1 MSDTFFT
8 ASPHWTWWII
18 LYFFVGGIAGGA
30 VMLATLLR
38 FFGKPE
44 DQPIARLGYYLGV
57 GGVVVSGLL
66 LTIDLERPLRFWHML
81 LQSHTGRPVLKAW
94 APMSVGAWGL
104 LLFGGFAFLAAA
116 GAAAE
121 EGRLPW
127 PRLRILA
134 EGTLGRVIGV
144 LASGFGLFIAGYTG
158 VLLAVSNRPIWAD
171 SNWLGILFLF
181 SAASTAAA
189 TLLLLATRT
198 GHGASAAAAWLARF
212 DRGALVLELLA
223 LIAFVVSLGQVARVL
238 VGVWGV
244 LLLLGVVGL
253 GILTPL
259 LRPEPHVRAA
269 RLVLVGGFLLR
280 TVVLL
285 ASAPIHAE
293 GSGVTLR

>member
-38 FFGKPE
+38 LLGKPE
-44 DQPIARLGYYLGV
+44 DQPIARLGYYLGL
-57 GGVVVSGLL
+57 GGAAVSGLV

-81 LQSHTGRPVLKAW
+81 LQSHTGLPMFKAW
-94 APMSVGAWGL
+94 APMSVGVWGL
-104 LLFGGFAFLAAA
+104 MLFGGFTFLAAA

-134 EGTLGRVIGV
+134 EGTLGRLIGV

-189 TLLLLATRT
+189 ALLLLATRT
-198 GHGASAAAAWLARF
+198 GHGAAAGVAWLARF
-212 DRGALVLELLA
+212 DRSALVLELLA

-238 VGVWGV
+238 VGGWGV

-293 GSGVTLR
+293 GAGVTLR

>member
-1 MSDTFFT
+1 MSDTVFT
-8 ASPHWTWWII
+8 ASQHWSWWII

-38 FFGKPE
+38 VLGKPE

-57 GGVVVSGLL
+57 AGVAVSGLL

-81 LQSHTGRPVLKAW
+81 LQSHTGRPMFKAW
-94 APMSVGAWGL
+94 VPMSVGAWGL

-189 TLLLLATRT
+189 ALLLVATRA

-223 LIAFVVSLGQVARVL
+223 LIAFVVSLGQVARTL
-238 VGVWGV
+238 VGGWGV

-285 ASAPIHAE
+285 ASAGIHGE

>member
-81 LQSHTGRPVLKAW
+81 LQSHTGRPMLKAW

-238 VGVWGV
+238 VGAWGV

>member
-1 MSDTFFT
+1 MPDTFFT

-38 FFGKPE
+38 FFGAPE
-44 DQPIARLGYYLGV
+44 DQPIARLGYYLGL
-57 GGVVVSGLL
+57 GGAIVSGFL

-81 LQSHTGRPVLKAW
+81 LQSETGRLMFKAW

-104 LLFGGFAFLAAA
+104 MLFGGFALLAAA

-127 PRLRILA
+127 PRLRLLA
-134 EGTLGRVIGV
+134 EGTLGRTIGA
-144 LASGFGLFIAGYTG
+144 LASVFGLFLAGYTG
-158 VLLAVSNRPIWAD
+158 VLLAVTNRPIWAD

-223 LIAFVVSLGQVARVL
+223 LIAFVVSLGAVGRVL
-238 VGVWGV
+238 SGFWGLV
-244 LLLLGVVGL
+244 LLVGVVGL

-259 LRPEPHVRAA
+259 WRPEPHVRAA
-269 RLVLVGGFLLR
+269 RLVLIGGFLLR

-285 ASAPIHAE
+285 ASAPIHAQ

>member
-1 MSDTFFT
+1 VSDTFFT

-44 DQPIARLGYYLGV
+44 DQPIARLGYYLGL

-81 LQSHTGRPVLKAW
+81 LQSHTGWPMFKAW

-104 LLFGGFAFLAAA
+104 MLFGGFTFLAAA

-121 EGRLPW
+121 EGWLPW

-238 VGVWGV
+238 VGAWGV

-253 GILTPL
+253 GILMPL

>member
-1 MSDTFFT
+1 VSDTFFT

-81 LQSHTGRPVLKAW
+81 LQSHTGLPMFKAW

-104 LLFGGFAFLAAA
+104 MLFGGFAFLAAA

-144 LASGFGLFIAGYTG
+144 LATGFGLFIAGYTG

-198 GHGASAAAAWLARF
+198 GHGASAGAAWLARF

-238 VGVWGV
+238 VGGWGV

-285 ASAPIHAE
+285 ASAPIHA
-293 GSGVTLR
+293 GGAGVTLR